1 MGLFD
6 NLFNKKENNQKIESN
21 PPNSEKMPSD
31 FLEQK
36 IKNIQNELDNA
47 VDRLKRHSSLISAKE
62 VSLFTSKYIN
72 KMINKYGLAEVQK
85 AVDIDN
91 NPYNPI
97 TNYITSLFEIS
108 ILEQAFRQNLASSDK
123 TVHYERMWALSW
135 AINVS
140 IANDLKYAGIK
151 RIPTIKMGQTAIY
164 YSIDLVEQLV
174 KRVDHLTSQF
184 DGAMPNE
191 VQGLINN
198 LIKTKL

>member
-1 MGLFD
+1 
-6 NLFNKKENNQKIESN
+6 
-21 PPNSEKMPSD
+21 
-31 FLEQK
+31 
-36 IKNIQNELDNA
+36 
-47 VDRLKRHSSLISAKE
+47 
-62 VSLFTSKYIN
+62 
-72 KMINKYGLAEVQK
+72 
-85 AVDIDN
+85 
-91 NPYNPI
+91 
-97 TNYITSLFEIS
+97 
-108 ILEQAFRQNLASSDK
+108 
-123 TVHYERMWALSW
+123 MWALSW